1 MRDGRGSGQRPN
13 SHMYL
18 YQEDATP
25 AARGHFGDLK
35 RERGIIRRWK
45 EKERERKRKKS
56 GVSVRH
62 KTHSESNDSGNSI
75 PVATQNTVV

>member
-25 AARGHFGDLK
+25 ATRGHFRDPK
-35 RERGIIRRWK
+35 RERGLNTM
-45 EKERERKRKKS
+45 EKEGEGEKKRPLRAS
-56 GVSVRH
+56 RDALRR
-62 KTHSESNDSGNSI
+62 ESNDSGNSI
-75 PVATQNTVV
+75 PVASQDTVA